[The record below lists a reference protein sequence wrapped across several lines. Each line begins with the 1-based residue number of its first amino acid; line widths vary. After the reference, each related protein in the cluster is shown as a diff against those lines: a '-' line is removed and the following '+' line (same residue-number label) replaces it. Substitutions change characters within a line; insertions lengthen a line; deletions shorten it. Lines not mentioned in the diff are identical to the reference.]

1 MTCGVLC
8 VPNAFVSLE
17 PFGAKVWCEMHS
29 YLGPTFFR
37 SESAIKPIDTPS
49 RKTWKA
55 FDAWQESCKT
65 PSNAGVTGL
74 APEQEIEK

>member
-1 MTCGVLC
+1 MTCIRIPGGVLC

-17 PFGAKVWCEMHS
+17 PYGAKVWCEMHS

-37 SESAIKPIDTPS
+37 SENAIKPIEKPS

-55 FDAWQESCKT
+55 FEAWQKSCREKAEADRA
-65 PSNAGVTGL
+65 SN
-74 APEQEIEK
+74 

>member
-1 MTCGVLC
+1 MTCIRFNGGVLC

-37 SESAIKPIDTPS
+37 SENAIKVIETPS

-55 FDAWQESCKT
+55 FEAWQASCKKE
-65 PSNAGVTGL
+65 A
-74 APEQEIEK
+74 A